1 MSRMSSR
8 DRIERLAAEAD
19 IAAREKTEAAREK
32 AEQPKTKSAAKST
45 KKKAGS
51 VASASRQKVVW
62 KIFNVNYKEVAVYPY
77 AQKQDADAMA
87 AKLTT
92 ESGQSHF
99 VNSVKVPLEEA

>member
-1 MSRMSSR
+1 MSSR

-19 IAAREKTEAAREK
+19 IAAREKSEAARERTE
-32 AEQPKTKSAAKST
+32 AKTKTATKSTKTT

-62 KIFNVNYKEVAVYPY
+62 KIFNVNYKEVAVFPY

-92 ESGQSHF
+92 DSGQSHF

>member
-1 MSRMSSR
+1 MSRMSNR

-19 IAAREKTEAAREK
+19 VAAREKTEK
-32 AEQPKTKSAAKST
+32 AEAKSAAKIT

-87 AKLTT
+87 QKLTT
-92 ESGQSHF
+92 DSGQSHF
-99 VNSVKVPLEEA
+99 VNSVKVPLEET

>member
-19 IAAREKTEAAREK
+19 IAAREKSEAARER
-32 AEQPKTKSAAKST
+32 AETKTKSATKST

-62 KIFNVNYKEVAVYPY
+62 KIFNVNYKEVAVFPY

>member
-32 AEQPKTKSAAKST
+32 AETKAKSAAKST

-99 VNSVKVPLEEA
+99 VNSVKVPLEGV